1 MSFIE
6 ASIGMQPVSVAV
18 LLAEMRR
25 EQTKAGG
32 AVQLRAIS
40 SELADVHAALAAA
53 LLRSGMLQSD
63 VKRLEETVEAL
74 RGALQAKD
82 ERLWLIGT
90 QLAEVSGAALPATAA
105 ATGAHDSAVAGVP
118 ALALGA
124 VAGSPDGKVSSSCG
138 STNRLSVLRGMVGFL
153 SPRLSPRSPRVPAK
167 GSPPER
173 RPERPEQAS
182 ADEQT
187 GAHDSA
193 FTRAPEFREFR
204 GRRSRVEGREIMKQA
219 RSEGDL
225 EGWGA
230 WADESH
236 HGNRHAQIRHA
247 PMAGRFHSSEVS
259 SEASPLTARGMG
271 ARAHGPMPRLGAPK
285 TALFV
290 LKEGVLTKLSKGGFT
305 ANWNRRAFAL
315 IGSSL
320 FYAKDREH
328 LLNQPKLFAEVAG
341 CVCSSWYEA
350 ATNRNN
356 TLAIQLPNLDDP
368 DGDSEVLIMAADTV
382 REKLAWIEAITHA
395 ARMPPCPIEFVHR
408 LLTDADPTGPWP
420 SGGLAPDSGDP
431 ISPIRWDRVAANF
444 AAHDGGG
451 GGRNWAV
458 RERSDGYHQHSGDH
472 HHHYGSSHRR
482 HQTQPEPDAGLTWG
496 AFNLESWMPFVKN
509 V

>member
-53 LLRSGMLQSD
+53 LLRSGTLQSD

-90 QLAEVSGAALPATAA
+90 QLAEVSGAAMPATAA

-173 RPERPEQAS
+173 RPEQAS

-193 FTRAPEFREFR
+193 FTRAPEFR